1 MKVASIEKD
10 NKRIIWLD
18 FVKFIAISMMIAVHC
33 TVLLQQNDQ
42 KHGITSGEVFMV
54 HLCVLPYLCL

>member
-18 FVKFIAISMMIAVHC
+18 FVKFIAISMMIAYIVLIM
-33 TVLLQQNDQ
+33 LLQQNDL

-54 HLCVLPYLCL
+54 HL